1 MGGAA
6 EAGWIDDPGR
16 ERQSPAP
23 AGAARL
29 IVKPTSIGRE
39 PDGPAGVIGFE
50 AGGSGPGLRREGERK
65 IGWIDPLY
73 VGCACAFVR
82 TRH

>member
-29 IVKPTSIGRE
+29 IVKPTSMGRE
-39 PDGPAGVIGFE
+39 PDGPAG
-50 AGGSGPGLRREGERK
+50 
-65 IGWIDPLY
+65 
-73 VGCACAFVR
+73 
-82 TRH
+82 